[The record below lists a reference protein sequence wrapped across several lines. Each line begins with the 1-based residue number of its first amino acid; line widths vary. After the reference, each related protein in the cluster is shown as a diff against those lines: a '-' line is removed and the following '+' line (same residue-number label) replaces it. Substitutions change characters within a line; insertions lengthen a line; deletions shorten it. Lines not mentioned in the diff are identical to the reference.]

1 MANYEN
7 ENTYMRQYMVMSC
20 GPANTQPN
28 AFFPITGTNNRHALA
43 EALAE
48 FDTRIEQAY
57 NADDDDAVAGGY
69 KYPWGATPCDVI
81 LYLITED
88 RFGRLEQKLVFWPET
103 IGDHGP
109 YKPAAHPIKNILED

>member
-1 MANYEN
+1 MSDYEN
-7 ENTYMRQYMVMSC
+7 ENAYMRQYMVVSC
-20 GPANTQPN
+20 GPGNTQPN
-28 AFFPITGTNNRHALA
+28 TFFPITGVNNRNALE

-48 FDTRIEQAY
+48 FDQRIRDAY
-57 NADDDDAVAGGY
+57 NADNPDAPEYA
-69 KYPWGATPCDVI
+69 WGAPPSDVI

-88 RFGRLEQKLVFWPET
+88 RFGKLEQKLVFWPES